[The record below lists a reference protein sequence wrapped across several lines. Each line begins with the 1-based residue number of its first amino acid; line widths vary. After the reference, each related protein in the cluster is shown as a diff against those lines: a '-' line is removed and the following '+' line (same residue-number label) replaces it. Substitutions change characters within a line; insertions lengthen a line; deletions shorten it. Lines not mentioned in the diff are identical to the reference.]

1 MTVWDKDRTWTTK
14 RKSGFEGSDRGGG
27 GRREGRGGRG
37 VVGRGRGSSGL
48 RVREPQKINEFG
60 RNYSQVSGSP
70 INPSN
75 CSMAGSEIDMIREP
89 MECKFKCDFLNADR
103 IQGELSSIG
112 MDVNDAL

>member
-1 MTVWDKDRTWTTK
+1 MKVVIAVVEVEVAEMA
-14 RKSGFEGSDRGGG
+14 EGRFYG
-27 GRREGRGGRG
+27 REGRGGRG